1 MSNTLIAVLKGDDKR
16 LVITEDRDLYT
27 VPCDLSTNSQEFNID
42 YNLSEEEWYAINRF
56 SKQEY
61 CAHIEHE
68 LSAIGYID
76 KDEVSRIEFCV
87 AVQGEFLLFQRV
99 TPSTILRKKKGVI
112 LDFFSGTHS
121 ARIIENDG
129 MILLSSLPD
138 AIYSKEED
146 ILYFKDLSK
155 LTRIFRGIDVLYKE
169 ATDEEV
175 GKFFGLDFIM
185 ISSQFE
191 IGKIKKRNRRKIT
204 EALDRISE
212 FGSEEKTR
220 LYEYAASYRISAFDQ
235 KQNKFVVSN
244 NNDLGDLLDVV
255 NQRYYTTEIDC
266 VECKALAVQRLEDS
280 QPRKD

>member
-1 MSNTLIAVLKGDDKR
+1 MSNTLIAVLKGGDKR
-16 LVITEDRDLYT
+16 LVITEDRDLYI
-27 VPCDLSTNSQEFNID
+27 VPYDLSTNSREFNID

-56 SKQEY
+56 SEQEY
-61 CAHIEHE
+61 CAHVEHK

-76 KDEVSRIEFCV
+76 KDEVGRIEFCV

-112 LDFFSGTHS
+112 LDFLSGTHS

-129 MILLSSLPD
+129 MILLSSFPD
-138 AIYSKEED
+138 AIYSEEDD

-169 ATDEEV
+169 ATDEEI

-191 IGKIKKRNRRKIT
+191 IGKINKRNRRKIT
-204 EALDRISE
+204 EALDRLRG
-212 FGSEEKTR
+212 FGDEEKAR
-220 LYEYAASYRISAFDQ
+220 LYVYAEKYKMSVFDRQQ
-235 KQNKFVVSN
+235 KMFVVSN
-244 NNDLGDLLDVV
+244 NKDLDDLLDVV
-255 NQRYYTTEIDC
+255 NQRYYTTEVDHI
-266 VECKALAVQRLEDS
+266 ECKALAVQNLDS
-280 QPRKD
+280 SHPQNV